1 MLEKIFDFS
10 SDFVGFK
17 SLAVNKPVDIL
28 ITGDSDSIN
37 GGRDASVFT
46 IESR

>member
-10 SDFVGFK
+10 FDFVGFK
-17 SLAVNKPVDIL
+17 SLAVNKPADML
-28 ITGDSDSIN
+28 NTGDSDSIN
-37 GGRDASVFT
+37 GGREANIFT